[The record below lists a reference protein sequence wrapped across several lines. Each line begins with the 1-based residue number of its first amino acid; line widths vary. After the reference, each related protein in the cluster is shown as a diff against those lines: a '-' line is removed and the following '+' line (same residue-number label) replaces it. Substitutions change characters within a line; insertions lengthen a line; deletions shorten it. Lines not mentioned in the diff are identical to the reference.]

1 MQLSFTEKKNIR
13 KSFGKLSETLSIPNL
28 IEVQKNSY
36 KQLTDFNK
44 DAGDLT
50 KNHPVQLLSKK
61 GLLATPM
68 VLAMVFGQLCDGF
81 ATMVGIDSF
90 GYGEKHP
97 VSDAVIQFGGRLNDS
112 FGIEYGEGAWLF
124 TLVKVGLIG
133 VIVWLFSEMK
143 VEQRQRHLRL
153 LIVLAVLI
161 VGLAPGLRDIGRL
174 TLGV

>member
-1 MQLSFTEKKNIR
+1 MGIEDLRQL
-13 KSFGKLSETLSIPNL
+13 KLSGFEAGVLP
-28 IEVQKNSY
+28 EGVQLDSW
-36 KQLTDFNK
+36 D
-44 DAGDLT
+44 DAGDLV
-50 KNHPVQLLSKK
+50 NSHPVGLLSKK

-68 VLAMVFGQLCDGF
+68 VLAMVYGQLCDGF

-97 VSDAVIQFGGRLNDS
+97 VSNEVIKLGGRLNES
-112 FGIEYGEGAWLF
+112 IGIEFGEGAWLF
-124 TLVKVGLIG
+124 TLVKAVLIG
-133 VIVWLFSEMK
+133 TIVWLFAEMK
-143 VEQRQRHLRL
+143 VEHRQRHLRL